1 MASPVDTSVKHAY
14 SSMAGAPAIGGT
26 VGSLIGALDAFLVNG
41 WGAKAVDSA
50 VISNGVCRLSFASG
64 KSAAEAHAVI
74 LVTGATPS
82 ALNGEQKVTAVANGW
97 VEFKTDLADG
107 AVTGSISFKM
117 APLGWEKVFSKT
129 NVAVYRQT
137 DPASTRTYY
146 RVDDTNA
153 LYARVQMYESMT
165 DVDNGVG
172 PAPLTISGG
181 FYWHKRATGATASYW
196 VLAGDARGFYFLVAP
211 NTASSQAASGNV
223 ALVSQ
228 YMGDL
233 NSYRSGDAWAG
244 VLTGSD
250 STAYT
255 NVSSC
260 VFSTAGSSGLTLKRM
275 AHGMGGAVQSFRKV
289 FGLVSSASGNDG
301 TLGVFPS
308 AVDNGLHLSNILLLD
323 GLGAAAGPRGNMPGA
338 YHCPQSGV
346 LAGYGSD
353 VAISKGQ
360 AAFAGKQL
368 LTVQIG
374 TPNTGSQGLAFL
386 DVTGPWRQP

>member
-14 SSMAGAPAIGGT
+14 SSMTGAPAIGGT

-50 VISNGVCRLSFASG
+50 VISNGICRLNFASG
-64 KSAAEAHAVI
+64 KSAAEAQAVI

-97 VEFKTDLADG
+97 VEFKTDLPDG

-129 NVAVYRQT
+129 NVAVYRQA

-153 LYARVQMYESMT
+153 QYARVQMYESMT
-165 DVDNGVG
+165 DVDNGIAV
-172 PAPLTISGG
+172 APLTIAGG
-181 FYWHKRATGATASYW
+181 YYWHKRASGATASYW
-196 VLAGDARGFYFLVAP
+196 VLAGDAHGFYFLVAANP
-211 NTASSQAASGNV
+211 ASSQAASGNV

-250 STAYT
+250 SSAYP

-260 VFSTAGSSGLTLKRM
+260 VFCTAGSSGLSLKRM
-275 AHGMGGAVQSFRKV
+275 AHGLGGAAQCFRKV
-289 FGLVSSASGNDG
+289 FGLVSSVSGNDG
-301 TLGVFPS
+301 TLGIFPS
-308 AVDNGLHLSNILLLD
+308 AVDNGLHLSSILLSD
-323 GLGAAAGPRGNMPGA
+323 GPAAAAGPRGGMPGA
-338 YHCPQSGV
+338 YHCPQTSV

-353 VAISKGQ
+353 VAITKGQ
-360 AAFAGKQL
+360 GTFSGKQL

>member
-64 KSAAEAHAVI
+64 KSAAEAQAVI

-82 ALNGEQKVTAVANGW
+82 ALNGEQKVTAVATAW
-97 VEFKTDLADG
+97 VEFKTDLPDG

-117 APLGWEKVFSKT
+117 APLGWEKVFAGT
-129 NVAVYRQT
+129 NKAVYRQT

-165 DVDNGVG
+165 DVDSGAG
-172 PAPLTISGG
+172 AAPLTISGG
-181 FYWHKRATGATASYW
+181 YYWHKKQTGTASSYW
-196 VLAGDARGFYFLVAP
+196 VLAGDSRGFYYVLGASSVSVAASSG
-211 NTASSQAASGNV
+211 NTALLSHF
-223 ALVSQ
+223 
-228 YMGDL
+228 MGDL
-233 NSYRSGDAWAG
+233 NGYRSGDAWAAA
-244 VLTGSD
+244 LTGIEGTNYATTTGCAFCS
-250 STAYT
+250 ST
-255 NVSSC
+255 S
-260 VFSTAGSSGLTLKRM
+260 AGFTLKRLS
-275 AHGMGGAVQSFRKV
+275 HGLGAAAQCFRRVFGDVQSR
-289 FGLVSSASGNDG
+289 SGNDG

-308 AVDNGLHLSNILLLD
+308 SVDNGLHLSAILLTD
-323 GLGAAAGPRGNMPGA
+323 GVNSYSPRGSMPGA

-346 LAGYGSD
+346 LAGFGSD
-353 VAISKGQ
+353 VAITKGQ
-360 AAFAGKQL
+360 GPFTGKQL
-368 LTVQIG
+368 LSVQIG
-374 TPNTGSQGLAFL
+374 MPNAGGQGLAFL
-386 DVTGPWRQP
+386 DVTGPWRF

>member
-14 SSMAGAPAIGGT
+14 SSMAGAPGIGGT

-74 LVTGATPS
+74 VVAGATPS

-97 VEFKTDLADG
+97 VEFKTDLPDG

-117 APLGWEKVFSKT
+117 APLGWEKVFTGTSK
-129 NVAVYRQT
+129 AVYRQT

-153 LYARVQMYESMT
+153 QYARVQMYESMT

-172 PAPLTISGG
+172 LAPLTVPGG
-181 FYWHKRATGATASYW
+181 YYWHKRVTGAMSSYW
-196 VLAGDARGFYFLVAP
+196 VLAGDARGFYLLISP
-211 NTASSQAASGNV
+211 DLASSQAASGNV
-223 ALVSQ
+223 ALLSQ

-244 VLTGSD
+244 VLTGAAS
-250 STAYT
+250 SAYT
-255 NVSSC
+255 NLSGC
-260 VFSTAGSSGLTLKRM
+260 VFCTGGSSGLSLKRM
-275 AHGMGGAVQSFRKV
+275 AYGIGGAVQCFRKV
-289 FGLVSSASGNDG
+289 FGTVTSASGTDG
-301 TLGVFPS
+301 FLGTFPS
-308 AVDNGLHLSNILLLD
+308 AVDNGLYLSNILLLD
-323 GLGAAAGPRGNMPGA
+323 GPGAAAGPRGRMPGA

-346 LAGYGSD
+346 LAVYGSD
-353 VAISKGQ
+353 VAIIKGQ
-360 AAFAGKQL
+360 GVFAGKQL

-374 TPNTGSQGLAFL
+374 TPNTGSQGVAFV
-386 DVTGPWRQP
+386 DVTGPWRG

>member
-14 SSMAGAPAIGGT
+14 SSMTGAPAIGGT

-41 WGAKAVDSA
+41 WGAKAVDSS

-64 KSAAEAHAVI
+64 KSAAEARAVI
-74 LVTGATPS
+74 AVAGATPS

-97 VEFKTDLADG
+97 VEFKTDLPDG

-153 LYARVQMYESMT
+153 QYARVQMYESMT

-172 PAPLTISGG
+172 GAPLPVTGG
-181 FYWHKRATGATASYW
+181 YYWHKRNAGAGSSYW
-196 VLAGDARGFYFLVAP
+196 VLAGDSRGFYFLVACSSSSAP
-211 NTASSQAASGNV
+211 ASNNNA

-233 NSYRSGDAWAG
+233 SSFRSGDVWCSM
-244 VLTGSD
+244 VTGSD
-250 STAYT
+250 TANYN
-255 NVSSC
+255 NVAGC
-260 VFSTAGSSGLTLKRM
+260 VYCSGGSAGFTLKRL
-275 AHGMGGAVQSFRKV
+275 AHGLGSAVQAARKV
-289 FGLVSSASGNDG
+289 FGSVSSFSGNDG
-301 TLGVFPS
+301 YLGAFPS
-308 AVDNGLHLSNILLLD
+308 TVDNGLHLSPILISD
-323 GLGAAAGPRGNMPGA
+323 GPAATAGPRGIAPGVF
-338 YHCPQSGV
+338 HCPQTGA
-346 LAGYGSD
+346 LAGFGWD
-353 VAISKGQ
+353 VAMTKGQ
-360 AAFAGKQL
+360 GAFLGKML
-368 LTVQIG
+368 LSVQV
-374 TPNTGSQGLAFL
+374 GSPASGNQGVGFL
-386 DVTGPWRQP
+386 DVTGPWRS